1 MKPFVWTM
9 LHQDLPTLSRLE
21 LLIID
26 ERIPVGDIVN
36 GAVDLTVEAP

>member
-26 ERIPVGDIVN
+26 EMIPVGDVVN
-36 GAVDLTVEAP
+36 GAVDLAVEAP